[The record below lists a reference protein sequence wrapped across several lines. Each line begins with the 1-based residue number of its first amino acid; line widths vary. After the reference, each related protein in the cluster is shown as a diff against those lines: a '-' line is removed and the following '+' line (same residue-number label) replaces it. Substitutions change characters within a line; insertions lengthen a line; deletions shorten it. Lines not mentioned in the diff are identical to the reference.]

1 MAAHRDVAPAAPA
14 DPAQGWVL
22 GVLGATGGVG
32 ASSVA
37 GACAVRAAAANLRS
51 VVVDTSRYGGGLDLA
66 VGLDA
71 EPGLRWRDLAG
82 ASGRLDGRRLLAEL
96 PSGGGCAVLSWD
108 RREPPPSHPGPE
120 PVLPALRCACD
131 VVVVDLPRAGLAH
144 AEPWTRACDSIV
156 LVVGGGVTDFA
167 GAALVAETVPAA
179 AVVLRVVRGGTPVD
193 VLEAALGLPVVARLA
208 HDEQVLADL
217 VRGQPVGRGGGL
229 AAAADRVLARLL
241 PVPAGAAP

>member
-1 MAAHRDVAPAAPA
+1 MAANRDVASAAPTH
-14 DPAQGWVL
+14 PAHGWVL

-37 GACAVRAAAANLRS
+37 GACAVRAGAANVRS
-51 VVVDTSRYGGGLDLA
+51 VVVDTSPYGGGLDLA
-66 VGLDA
+66 VGLDG

-96 PSGGGCAVLSWD
+96 PSEGGCAVLSWD
-108 RREPPPSHPGPE
+108 RREPPASHPGPE
-120 PVLPALRCACD
+120 PVLSALRSACD
-131 VVVVDLPRAGLAH
+131 VVVIDLPRAGVTH
-144 AEPWTRACDSIV
+144 AEHWARACDSIV

-167 GAALVAETVPAA
+167 GAAMAAETVPAA

-193 VLEAALGLPVVARLA
+193 VLEAALGLPVIARLG
-208 HDEQVLADL
+208 HDDQVVADL
-217 VRGQPVGRGGGL
+217 VRGEPVGRGGGM

-241 PVPAGAAP
+241 PVPAEAAV